1 MIGERKK
8 LCSKKGIQER
18 KLIVSDL
25 YISFLFGQCFK
36 KKLQGLFFPL
46 GNKKIVH
53 SYNNLLTKTDLI
65 SFKFFMD
72 DSQYVAD
79 HGHSK
84 WNEVD
89 SRLREMLSL
98 VDDWRFL
105 MSHSNPERSEHCN
118 PPES

>member
-1 MIGERKK
+1 M
-8 LCSKKGIQER
+8 LVTCTSHSC
-18 KLIVSDL
+18 LVNVL
-25 YISFLFGQCFK
+25 

-72 DSQYVAD
+72 DLQYVAD

-98 VDDWRFL
+98 VDDWRSADLGNLFQF
-105 MSHSNPERSEHCN
+105 
-118 PPES
+118 